1 MSVLLLRLSGPMQAW
16 GDSSRF
22 VMRTTRR
29 EPTKS
34 GVVGLLAAALGR
46 SREESIED
54 IASLEFGVRADQ
66 PGQLLSDFQT
76 ERSLDGKKTMPL
88 STRYYL
94 ADAKFLVALQGN
106 PEHLC
111 EIADALDSPVWP
123 LFLGRRSCPPD
134 SPIKIGVFDEFEDVR
149 VALKKHPWIASSRY
163 QRAHVGDALEVSVD
177 ARDGEPCVSQSDFPL
192 SYSGTGRRYANRP
205 VYRFSVDAASLSN
218 RTVEDESQSGNRVS
232 RSSVTS
238 GDLFDEHDPMGFF

>member
-46 SREESIED
+46 SREDSVED

-66 PGQLLSDFQT
+66 PGHMLSDFQT
-76 ERSLDGKKTMPL
+76 ERSLDGKKKMPL

-94 ADAKFLVALQGN
+94 ADAKFLVALKGE
-106 PEHLC
+106 PEFLR
-111 EIADALDSPVWP
+111 EIATSLDSPVWP

-134 SPIKIGVFDEFEDVR
+134 SPIKVGVFDEFEDVR
-149 VALKKHPWIASSRY
+149 VALKRHPWIASSSY
-163 QRAHVGDALEVSVD
+163 QRRHAKDVLEVSVD

-192 SYSGTGRRYANRP
+192 SYSGTGRRYASRP

-218 RTVEDESQSGNRVS
+218 CVVADESQSGNRAARTS
-232 RSSVTS
+232 TIS